1 MYPRKNTIAWMI
13 LNIIKTAGPNGIR
26 RKHIMQI
33 LFRVLG
39 RKRYDTVLDRGWYS
53 SYFNYPYYPDFYDPY
68 GIVPKLCTKIDGKYW
83 VLNPT
88 WKQRKH
94 K

>member
-1 MYPRKNTIAWMI
+1 MYPRKNTIAWLI

-39 RKRYDTVLDRGWYS
+39 RKQYDTVLDRGWYS
-53 SYFNYPYYPDFYDPY
+53 SYFNYSYCAAFYNPY
-68 GIVPKLCTKIDGKYW
+68 GIVPNLCTKINGKYW